1 MSNLRFKVLQE
12 AFAKKA
18 VAVQPPAGMVSDYY
32 GNHVFG
38 RKQMARYLS
47 AETYRAFC
55 NVLDNGAPFN
65 REIAN
70 NVAVGMKNWALD
82 MGATHYTHW
91 FQPLTEGTAEKHDA
105 FIEYA
110 GRPGSDVIEEFSG
123 KLLAQQE
130 ADGSS
135 FPNGGIRNTFE
146 ARGYTAWDTSSPA
159 FMVDD
164 TLCIPTVFVSY
175 TGEALDYKT
184 PLLKALH
191 AVDCAATEV
200 CRLFDPTVHKVYSYL
215 GWEQEYF
222 LVDESIYSA
231 RPDLL
236 LTGRTLLG
244 HESAKNQQLEDH
256 YFGAI
261 PARVQSF
268 MKELEF
274 EAYKY
279 AIPCKTRHNEVA
291 PNQFELAPIY
301 NETNLAVDQNL
312 ILMSLMHKVASRHGF
327 KVLLHEKPF
336 AGVNVRH
343 LPGQRDDGRQEAQRP
358 PEGLHYDGHQRPPS
372 GCPGGSALHHQR
384 LPRQPALGGARPTA
398 QF

>member
-1 MSNLRFKVLQE
+1 MISSASDYKIVTPPDGIVINGDILPARDGTGSARVLRGEDACFLAEAAMRLRRYHTGGSSTVTCDRVPKASLFKSIIPYLHYSWNGHVWPKSMTEKSSASSGSGCKYVLDAASRGAGDLALVNGCLDTESQSVP
-12 AFAKKA
+12 ASWAADASDTDA
-18 VAVQPPAGMVSDYY
+18 VAAGMM
-32 GNHVFG
+32 
-38 RKQMARYLS
+38 KWAK
-47 AETYRAFC
+47 E
-55 NVLDNGAPFN
+55 NG
-65 REIAN
+65 
-70 NVAVGMKNWALD
+70 V
-82 MGATHYTHW
+82 THYTHW
-91 FQPLTEGTAEKHDA
+91 FQPLTEGTAEKHDS
-105 FIEYA
+105 FIEHD
-110 GRPGSDVIEEFSG
+110 GKGGMIEEFSG

-159 FMVDD
+159 FIVDD

-191 AVDCAATEV
+191 AVDCAATAV
-200 CRLFDPTVHKVYSYL
+200 CQLFDPAVSKVYSYL

-279 AIPCKTRHNEVA
+279 AIPCKTRHNEV
-291 PNQFELAPIY
+291 
-301 NETNLAVDQNL
+301 V
-312 ILMSLMHKVASRHGF
+312 
-327 KVLLHEKPF
+327 
-336 AGVNVRH
+336 
-343 LPGQRDDGRQEAQRP
+343 
-358 PEGLHYDGHQRPPS
+358 
-372 GCPGGSALHHQR
+372 
-384 LPRQPALGGARPTA
+384 
-398 QF
+398 